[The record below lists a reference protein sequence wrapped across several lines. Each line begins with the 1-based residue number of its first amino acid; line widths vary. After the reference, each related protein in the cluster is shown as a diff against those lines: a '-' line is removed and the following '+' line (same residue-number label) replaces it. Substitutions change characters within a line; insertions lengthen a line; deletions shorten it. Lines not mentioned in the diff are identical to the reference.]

1 MGQEGTLWFMMYHQ
15 THCQQKE
22 KAVLTL
28 ANVSI
33 DPEPKNTAIEC
44 HLSEFTVEW
53 MWTILLEFFSK

>member
-1 MGQEGTLWFMMYHQ
+1 MMYHQ

-53 MWTILLEFFSK
+53 MWTILLAFFSK